1 MAEGE
6 EQEDKEEEDKEKRE
20 KRKERAAKRRAPT
33 EKRKRPQTTRRIFHF
48 LLLNTCGRRARKK
61 NRIPTHEMHFSSTL
75 SQKQTKNRKTK
86 TKTKKQRG
94 GAKKTKKG
102 ARVQHHDDGVEELF
116 NDYHETREEEHAS
129 RSVVRV
135 GRVDVRVRWCNEG
148 QRSRRESFKDGTAET
163 LGATFEKFDIVG
175 EPGVECCD

>member
-75 SQKQTKNRKTK
+75 SQKQTKKQKNRKQKNRGAGEEDKK
-86 TKTKKQRG
+86 TRKKNREKHR
-94 GAKKTKKG
+94 AKK
-102 ARVQHHDDGVEELF
+102 
-116 NDYHETREEEHAS
+116 
-129 RSVVRV
+129 RSVAEKKKEVCRTAGSV
-135 GRVDVRVRWCNEG
+135 LAWRK
-148 QRSRRESFKDGTAET
+148 RRKTPPLCSTTQGTNARDT
-163 LGATFEKFDIVG
+163 GKR
-175 EPGVECCD
+175 